1 MNQLKTHSIN
11 ISKNSFVFRHCKIT
25 HKTKAKNQKN
35 HVIQTPHEAHE
46 ARAQKK
52 HQIAMLLDA

>member
-1 MNQLKTHSIN
+1 MNCIS
-11 ISKNSFVFRHCKIT
+11 ISKNSFAFRHCKIT

-46 ARAQKK
+46 EPLGIRTKHTKHGHKK
-52 HQIAMLLDA
+52 STK